1 MDEYE
6 QEMINEIT
14 AANTRDRILD
24 TQTLETSDYNPE
36 GLEILET

>member
-1 MDEYE
+1 MDIYE
-6 QEMINEIT
+6 QEMINETT

-24 TQTLETSDYNPE
+24 TRTLDTVEYNPE